1 MVYDVFIRI
10 FMTVFLVL
18 GRNNTVEDSVFLS
31 VLCFFGGELF
41 NLYADVI
48 IIWLKKVWIPL

>member
-1 MVYDVFIRI
+1 
-10 FMTVFLVL
+10 MTVFLVL
-18 GRNNTVEDSVFLS
+18 GRNNTVENSVFLS

>member
-1 MVYDVFIRI
+1 MF
-10 FMTVFLVL
+10 FLVL

-31 VLCFFGGELF
+31 VLCFLGDELV

-48 IIWLKKVWIPL
+48 IIWLKYICFPL

>member
-1 MVYDVFIRI
+1 MVYDVFIR
-10 FMTVFLVL
+10 MLVFLVL

-31 VLCFFGGELF
+31 VFFLCFLGDEQV

-48 IIWLKKVWIPL
+48 TIWLK